1 MTTTQEQEPTPE
13 PTQEQEPTPEPLE
26 QVPIT
31 RSKKELKKQIRL
43 KDEEI
48 ARLNKRIKHIK
59 REFQNILN
67 QIPYN
72 EENRIAR
79 QLMARQIALI

>member
-1 MTTTQEQEPTPE
+1 MTT
-13 PTQEQEPTPEPLE
+13 TQEQEPTPEPLE

>member
-1 MTTTQEQEPTPE
+1 MTTTNSNNQTITEPPEQEPTTYTE
-13 PTQEQEPTPEPLE
+13 
-26 QVPIT
+26 
-31 RSKKELKKQIRL
+31 KELKKQIKA

-48 ARLNKRIKHIK
+48 TRLNKRIKHIK
-59 REFQNILN
+59 REFENILN

-79 QLMARQIALI
+79 QLMYRQIELI